1 MRLLPLLFLL
11 LLCSGGRAQS
21 SREYLSNNL
30 IENGGFENYR
40 HKNVKVADRL
50 TPDDYV
56 YALPGWNMTMGVPV
70 ICTSAYAGEA
80 VDTTHWKC
88 LDGKIDFIA
97 GDVMMELDYN
107 ANCWSPTMVQRGCA
121 DNISYQFNKPLD
133 IGKVYELSY
142 WIYIQTPD
150 TPGYLKH
157 VGASFYPNRLAH
169 KYNAMLQGTDFR
181 LDTIIYDEWYQVSW
195 LVRPTCD
202 LRYVTLGTF
211 RDQNGPP
218 VRYKTMSIR
227 NSFFIDEVSLREV
240 DDPEAEED
248 AIIPFCF
255 WQEQDDNANA
265 DVPGAVI
272 NFASAS
278 AELDSGAVTELKN
291 FAMRL
296 KENPGSIYYISGHTD
311 AVGTDHMELS
321 KRRIDAALDYLK
333 TKHGIPDLRFFRLP
347 WGDSRS
353 IASNDNEAGRQQNR
367 RVEILQ
373 LHGEAASLVYR
384 KLIDA
389 IEAGDRPAAIKRLL
403 IWTNI
408 ARESKLL
415 LARNDPRLNPLLTD
429 PAVLRLFNERM
440 DKVYPELAKPNGA
453 RQLDSLWACDQA
465 PRTLHKWIENL
476 RYYYPDL
483 DDQDSLW
490 HIGPLVP
497 WEQAEAHDRNNLKAL
512 EAWIKRHGWPKRTVV
527 GLRAA
532 KAAPLVLLHCG
543 DTSVMERYLPQAKAA
558 CRAGEGEWGYYA
570 MLYDRLQT
578 MRGLPQ
584 RYGTQY
590 RRNAAGEREL
600 YPEEDPE
607 MTKTW
612 RREIGL

>member
-1 MRLLPLLFLL
+1 MRLLPLLFSL
-11 LLCSGGRAQS
+11 LLCTGGRAQS
-21 SREYLSNNL
+21 SFEYLSDNL

-40 HKNVKVADRL
+40 HKNVKVAGSL
-50 TPDDYV
+50 TPDDFI
-56 YALPGWNMTMGVPV
+56 YALPGWNMTMGNPV
-70 ICTSAYAGEA
+70 ICTSAYKGEA

-97 GDVMMELDYN
+97 GDVMMELEYVQ
-107 ANCWSPTMVQRGCA
+107 ACWAPWMDEPGCA
-121 DNISYQFNKPLD
+121 DNISYEFEEPLD
-133 IGKVYELSY
+133 IGKVYELSL
-142 WIYIQTPD
+142 WIYVQTPD
-150 TPGYLKH
+150 DPGYVKH
-157 VGASFYPNRLAH
+157 VGASFYPNPLAH
-169 KYNAMLQGTDFR
+169 STNAMLEGTDFR
-181 LDTIIYDEWYQVSW
+181 LDTIIYDEWYEVSW
-195 LVRPTCD
+195 LVRPTCN
-202 LRYVTLGTF
+202 LRFLTLGTF

-218 VRYKTMSIR
+218 IR
-227 NSFFIDEVSLREV
+227 FGTATKNSFFIDEVSLREV
-240 DDPEAEED
+240 ADPGAEED

-278 AELDSGAVTELKN
+278 AELDPVAVTELDS
-291 FAMRL
+291 FATRL

-311 AVGTDHMELS
+311 AVGSDHIELS

-333 TKHGIPDLRFFRLP
+333 AKHRIPDLRFFRLP

-353 IASNDNEAGRQQNR
+353 IATNDDEAGRQQNR

-373 LHGEAASLVYR
+373 LHGDPAALVYR

-389 IEAGDRPAAIKRLL
+389 IEAEDRPTAIKRLL
-403 IWTNI
+403 IWSNI
-408 ARESKLL
+408 AREDKLL
-415 LARNDPRLNPLLTD
+415 LARNDPRLSPLLAD
-429 PAVLRLFNERM
+429 PGVLRLFNERM
-440 DKVYPELAKPNGA
+440 AKVYPKLAKPNGF
-453 RQLDSLWACDQA
+453 RQLDSLWAQDQA
-465 PRTLHKWIENL
+465 PRVLHKWIENL
-476 RYYYPDL
+476 RLYYPAL
-483 DDQDSLW
+483 DDPDSTW
-490 HIGPLVP
+490 YIGPLVS
-497 WEQAEAHDRNNLKAL
+497 WEMAEAHDRKNLKAL

-543 DTSVMERYLPQAKAA
+543 DTTVMERYLPQAEAA

-590 RRNAAGEREL
+590 RQNTAGEREL